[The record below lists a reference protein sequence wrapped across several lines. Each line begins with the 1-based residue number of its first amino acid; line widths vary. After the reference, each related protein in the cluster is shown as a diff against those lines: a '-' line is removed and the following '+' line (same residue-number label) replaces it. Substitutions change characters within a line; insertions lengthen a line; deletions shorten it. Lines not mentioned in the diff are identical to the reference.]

1 MLFYIK
7 IYNRRIEENLILR
20 FEKYSI
26 YDIIL
31 GCIRL
36 FFEGKKR
43 LILHTEIK
51 KCSKLCSKIT

>member
-36 FFEGKKR
+36 FFEGKKEVDFTHR
-43 LILHTEIK
+43 D
-51 KCSKLCSKIT
+51 